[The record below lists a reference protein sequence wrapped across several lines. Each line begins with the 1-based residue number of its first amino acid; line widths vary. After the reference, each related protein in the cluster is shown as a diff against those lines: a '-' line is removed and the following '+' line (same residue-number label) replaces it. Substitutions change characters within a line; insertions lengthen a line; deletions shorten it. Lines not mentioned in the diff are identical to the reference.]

1 MQGEDIA
8 ILDYEHNLNRKFH
21 SNIYKRLIL
30 SLDALKNVEG
40 RGIRAAA
47 A

>member
-8 ILDYEHNLNRKFH
+8 ILGLRARTQRKVSFK
-21 SNIYKRLIL
+21 IVQRLIL
-30 SLDALKNVEG
+30 ILEALKNVEG

>member
-1 MQGEDIA
+1 MQGENIA
-8 ILDYEHNLNRKFH
+8 ILGYEHELNGKFH

-30 SLDALKNVEG
+30 SLEALKNVEG